1 MLDPPTF
8 TIIYSGKGVTD
19 RECQTESPSLNG
31 GQKKTKAKS
40 STQERVPCS
49 TKFCTNIIRPHNSP
63 SHPKTRL
70 KICQA
75 CLYFYRKNGCDRV
88 LDQFPDRCSNCK
100 RACTERTRKLSHPKT
115 GRFVCRSCCEYY
127 RRYGQDRTKF
137 IPTRN
142 NPMEINI
149 SQESSPDPM
158 STFLADVSKI
168 FPTIDSIEDAFD
180 HSDFTDHSSNSP
192 DGNDVLNSFTN
203 PSFPEIEK
211 TCSVP
216 FCTADLS
223 RYRRFF
229 HPQTQ
234 LKTCPACYKFFI
246 KHKRDRTEAQLSDT
260 CSKCKIKIKKNRL
273 YCSITQ
279 LPLCKNCYD
288 SQRYAIKK
296 AQPKTVS
303 FQNFEPDTN
312 PSDLIDEPSKN
323 HEKIDSGSQEK
334 RNSEICSVPFCTADL
349 SRYQCNFYHPKTML
363 KVCRPCSQFYF
374 KHKRDRSEAQLSDK
388 CSECKI
394 KTKRQY
400 CLRTQLPLC
409 STCYHSQRRAIKKS
423 QPYIVCAPGTNSPV
437 LIDEPSKNHE
447 KIGSG
452 SPNQRPHGNLP
463 NHPSEIRLEF
473 SSLSEAIK
481 YTWDTYCKPHLKQ
494 QQC

>member
-1 MLDPPTF
+1 MLNSTPPTC
-8 TIIYSGKGVTD
+8 TIIYSDKGVTD
-19 RECQTESPSLNG
+19 RACQTSSTSYQN
-31 GQKKTKAKS
+31 KTKAKN

-149 SQESSPDPM
+149 SQEFSPDPM

-192 DGNDVLNSFTN
+192 DGNDVSNSFTN

-234 LKTCPACYKFFI
+234 LKTCP
-246 KHKRDRTEAQLSDT
+246 
-260 CSKCKIKIKKNRL
+260 
-273 YCSITQ
+273 
-279 LPLCKNCYD
+279 NCYD

-323 HEKIDSGSQEK
+323 HEKIESGSQEK

-349 SRYQCNFYHPKTML
+349 SRYQCNFYHTKTML

-374 KHKRDRSEAQLSDK
+374 KHKRDRTEAQLSDK

-463 NHPSEIRLEF
+463 THPSEIRLEF

-481 YTWDTYCKPHLKQ
+481 YTWDTYCKPHLKH